1 MLQEPSLFRW
11 TKRSPRA
18 DTIRTLYGVIVAQAR
33 GPAFYANYGVAD
45 TPEGRFDMIVLHL
58 ILFLRRLRAES
69 APIRV
74 LGQGVFDLFCRE
86 MDHRF
91 REMGIG
97 DLAVPK
103 HMRRVAEAFY
113 GRAAAYDQAIE
124 TAGEEQLA
132 AVLAR
137 NIFPASAAASAQ
149 RLARYVREAIEMLDR
164 QEAAT
169 FSQARISFPDPDLIA
184 APA

>member
-1 MLQEPSLFRW
+1 MFRW

-18 DTIRTLYGVIVAQAR
+18 DTIQTLYGVIVAQAR
-33 GPAFYANYGVAD
+33 RPAFYANYGVAD
-45 TPEGRFDMIVLHL
+45 TPAGRLDMILLHL
-58 ILFLRRLRAES
+58 ILFVRRLRVEPG
-69 APIRV
+69 PIRA
-74 LGQGVFDLFCRE
+74 LGQGVFDLFCRD
-86 MDHRF
+86 MDHSF

-113 GRAAAYDQAIE
+113 GRAAAYDQAID
-124 TAGEEQLA
+124 GGDEEQLA

-137 NIFPASAAASAQ
+137 NIFPESAAASACAR
-149 RLARYVREAIEMLDR
+149 RLTRYVGEAIDELGR
-164 QEAAT
+164 QETGSFA
-169 FSQARISFPDPDLIA
+169 QGRISFPDPDLIA